1 MARRLSRFLKNAQA
15 KEVGLTV
22 PVTVETLT
30 TTKSLLSSY
39 TNHVA
44 MINQAKYNYP
54 VPAPWEYAQ
63 RAQAKDPKAQVLA
76 NS

>member
-1 MARRLSRFLKNAQA
+1 MARRLSSFLKNAQA

-30 TTKSLLSSY
+30 TIKPLLSSY
-39 TNHVA
+39 TNRVA

-54 VPAPWEYAQ
+54 VPAPLEYAQ
-63 RAQAKDPKAQVLA
+63 ICVFNGPLFPVMAD
-76 NS
+76 